1 MALRDDLHSLVDALS
16 DEQAPAALTYL
27 RRLAD
32 APSLTSHDA
41 LSARMGPA
49 TISGHDFMTRPS
61 LSLADLATAQGVRP
75 IASVDALTTDLWPAD
90 PAQDPDLV
98 VQARRAWRQA
108 DGHA

>member
-1 MALRDDLHSLVDALS
+1 MAMRDDLHSLVDALS

-32 APSLTSHDA
+32 APSLTYHDA
-41 LSARMGPA
+41 LSERMGPA

-61 LSLADLATAQGVRP
+61 LSLADLAAAQGVRP

-90 PAQDPDLV
+90 PAQDPDRFSETL
-98 VQARRAWRQA
+98 RAWRRD